1 MKDDSQFSRI
11 SPKIEVGKGEENGSK
26 RVLREDELSLGWQKE
41 AGLGWQKEAGLGSQ
55 TLQLRMGLRAGRQ
68 LW

>member
-41 AGLGWQKEAGLGSQ
+41 AGLGSQ